1 MSIVASRYSEAL
13 LQIAIEQDKV
23 LLFREELSE
32 INLVFIAEKNMKSF
46 FSSPKITKSEKKQV
60 LKNTFRNTNALI
72 MNFLYLL
79 VDRNRLSIFEEIKE
93 TFINQSNEILGIA
106 LGIVYSVRVL
116 DKQEIAAIEKSF
128 SRRLQKKVYLENI
141 IDSTLISGIK
151 VDINQTTYDGS
162 FKHELGS
169 LKEYLLELEVVSD
182 G

>member
-23 LLFREELSE
+23 LMFREEMSE
-32 INLVFIAEKNMKSF
+32 INRVFIAEKNMKSF
-46 FSSPKITKSEKKQV
+46 FRSPKITKSEKKQV

-116 DKQEIAAIEKSF
+116 D
-128 SRRLQKKVYLENI
+128 
-141 IDSTLISGIK
+141 
-151 VDINQTTYDGS
+151 
-162 FKHELGS
+162 
-169 LKEYLLELEVVSD
+169 
-182 G
+182 